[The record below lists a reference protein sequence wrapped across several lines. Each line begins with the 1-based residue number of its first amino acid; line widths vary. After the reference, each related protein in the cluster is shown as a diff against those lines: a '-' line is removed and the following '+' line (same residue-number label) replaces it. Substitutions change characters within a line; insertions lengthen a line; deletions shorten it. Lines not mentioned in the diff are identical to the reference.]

1 MNVSQLKPAI
11 RLCRRAGVTI
21 FIWGHRGMGKSSSV
35 RQITSEDQM
44 GFVDFR
50 ASQIES
56 SDLRGLPDRKDG
68 RTIYFPPEDLPHG
81 EYKCLECEAEILS
94 RGGLLHNSASFG
106 ENGSF
111 SITGKVPD
119 RCPKGHTNKGDEKVI
134 ILHEGILFL
143 DELNRA
149 DDDVLQASFQLVLD
163 RRLGRY
169 VLPTG
174 WSVAA
179 AGNYQQGYMVNS
191 FNDPAFLDRFCHV
204 QLTKSKDYVADWSEY
219 MSKLK
224 SASGVN
230 DRILQFV
237 GFEENHLMGKVEGD
251 LGFTIMSSPRS
262 WEMVAK
268 VMTEAETNSYPKE
281 VVREVLQG
289 IVGMELATAFE
300 RFSVEVMPQDVLNKG
315 VKAVEGKLRS
325 FNRNQ
330 LVGLVWGV
338 ASHAK
343 ERFTSDKGK
352 EKESM
357 VGHTLDFME
366 WVAKNKERDLAVM
379 LGKSL
384 VDKETVNLSGAI
396 LANPNLAKMAAK
408 YKGTKGDS
416 WIAAI
421 NDRPDLQQ
429 LMSKV
434 SYGT

>member
-1 MNVSQLKPAI
+1 MNVSQLKPAV

-21 FIWGHRGMGKSSSV
+21 FIWGHRGMGKSSCV
-35 RQITSEDQM
+35 KQITQEDRM

-81 EYKCLECEAEILS
+81 EFKCLTCEAETIN
-94 RGGLLHNSASFG
+94 RGGLLHNAASFG
-106 ENGSF
+106 ENGSYA
-111 SITGKVPD
+111 ITGKIPD
-119 RCPKGHTNKGDEKVI
+119 ICPHGHKNADGTI

-169 VLPTG
+169 VMPTG

-219 MSKLK
+219 MSQLK
-224 SASGVN
+224 SANGVN

-237 GFEENHLMGKVEGD
+237 GFEETHLMGKVEGD
-251 LGFTIMSSPRS
+251 LGFPIMSSPRS
-262 WEMVAK
+262 WEMVAR
-268 VMTEAETNSYPKE
+268 VMSEAEKNQYAKE

-289 IVGMELATAFE
+289 IIGMELAVAFE
-300 RFSVEVMPQDVLNKG
+300 RFSVEVMPQDVLGKG
-315 VKAVEGKLRS
+315 VKAVEGKLKG

-343 ERFTSDKGK
+343 ERFKEDKGK
-352 EKESM
+352 EKEIL
-357 VGHTLDFME
+357 VANTLDFME
-366 WVAKNKERDLAVM
+366 YIAKNKERDLAVM

-384 VDKETVNLSGAI
+384 VDKETINLSGAI